1 MKAAS
6 SSSNTFMDITYL
18 YGQIFATLDRDLGTL
33 LQPGQAGR
41 PSINATAKITV
52 NYQQVEIP
60 LYWDHINRPF
70 NQSATEITRKTVI
83 GRIIYLTLLIF
94 TVSNNVYKFDFE
106 YSGDRR
112 PCLSNG
118 SKI

>member
-1 MKAAS
+1 
-6 SSSNTFMDITYL
+6 MDITYL

-52 NYQQVEIP
+52 NYEQAEIP
-60 LYWDHINRPF
+60 LYQDDINRQIPRVL
-70 NQSATEITRKTVI
+70 QQLQRKQWI